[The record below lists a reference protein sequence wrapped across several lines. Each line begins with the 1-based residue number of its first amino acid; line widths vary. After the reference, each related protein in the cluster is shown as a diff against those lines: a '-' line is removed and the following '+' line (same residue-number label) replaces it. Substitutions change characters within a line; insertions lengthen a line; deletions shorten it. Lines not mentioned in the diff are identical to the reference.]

1 MSERSKQ
8 ATGRRHDID
17 SSSEFSFGDQLRLIP
32 GGSPGRDW
40 DLDERTRKL
49 GLQGVAQARAVLRQA
64 RPPEPKQVQDRKAS

>member
-8 ATGRRHDID
+8 ATGRRHDFD
-17 SSSEFSFGDQLRLIP
+17 SSSEFSLGDQLRLIP
-32 GGSPGRDW
+32 GGSPKRDW

-64 RPPEPKQVQDRKAS
+64 RPPEPKHAQDRKAS